1 MAKTAKV
8 KKNATANP
16 RSRASKRATSPSID
30 VDKSLIEAPRA
41 SGSTPLLAPRP
52 NSGVTKAKKK
62 QKPLTK
68 GQRRRQ
74 EKGLARAEVV
84 QDQLSKKVDDA
95 GSRLKKRRDRK
106 KLWDDVNSSAS
117 NFDKMK
123 AILGENADDA
133 EDDGWVDEEME
144 DSMNDVKIVEGV
156 RVPVSA
162 PATKLVVVDGT
173 ASAPTTDVEDEVDK
187 IT

>member
-1 MAKTAKV
+1 MAKTAKI

-30 VDKSLIEAPRA
+30 VDKSLREAPRA
-41 SGSTPLLAPRP
+41 SSPTPLLAPRP
-52 NSGVTKAKKK
+52 NSGVTKAKRK

-68 GQRRRQ
+68 GQRRRH

-84 QDQLSKKVDDA
+84 QAQLSKKVDDA
-95 GSRLKKRRDRK
+95 GSRSKKRRDRK
-106 KLWDDVNSSAS
+106 KLWDDVNSGAS

-123 AILGENADDA
+123 AILGENADD
-133 EDDGWVDEEME
+133 ENEEWVDEDME
-144 DSMNDVKIVEGV
+144 ANMTDVKMVEGV
-156 RVPVSA
+156 RVPAFA
-162 PATKLVVVDGT
+162 PATKLVIVDRT
-173 ASAPTTDVEDEVDK
+173 ASAPTTDAEDEVDK